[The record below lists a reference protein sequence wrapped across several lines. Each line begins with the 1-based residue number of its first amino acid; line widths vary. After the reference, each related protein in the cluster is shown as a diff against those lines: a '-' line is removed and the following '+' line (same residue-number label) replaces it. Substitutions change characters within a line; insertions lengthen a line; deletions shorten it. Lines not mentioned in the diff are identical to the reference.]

1 MDDKGSIYDRQY
13 NMLDFMREHQIK
25 APEIQIDVSG
35 GKNMENNNYKERV
48 EEERYDLIDKIK
60 QLKKFMKSKE
70 ANSLSIFEKDL
81 LKSQLNTM
89 KTYKH
94 LLDARLDWM

>member
-1 MDDKGSIYDRQY
+1 MNDNDTFYMDEYMKKHLAKIPG
-13 NMLDFMREHQIK
+13 
-25 APEIQIDVSG
+25 IQTDISG
-35 GKNMENNNYKERV
+35 GKSMEDNNYKERV
-48 EEERYDLIDKIK
+48 KAERYDLIDKIK
-60 QLKKFMKSKE
+60 RLKKFMKSKE